1 MAVISSTFSLSSYN
15 SLFFTILAFF
25 ISCFAFLFYCKS
37 KSKNLNLPPGPT
49 GWPIVGNLFQVAR
62 SGKPF
67 FQYIEELL
75 PKYGPIFTLKMGTRT
90 LIILSD
96 AKLVHEALIERGP
109 LFATRPRE
117 NPTRAIFSCNK
128 FTVNAALYGPVW
140 RSLRRNM
147 VQNMLS
153 SSRIKEFRHVRDDA
167 MDKFIDRLR
176 NEAESNNGVVWV
188 LRNARFAVFC
198 ILLAM
203 CFGLEMDEET
213 IIKMDQIMKSV
224 LIVLDPRI
232 DDFLPILSPFFSK
245 QRKRVSQVRKEQVE
259 FMVPLIQKRRKALEN
274 PKSDPKAISFSYLDT
289 LFGLK
294 IEGRKS
300 SPSDQELVTL
310 CSEFLNG
317 GTDTTATAVEWGIA
331 QLIDNPDVQNKLYNE
346 IKEVVGDKKVT
357 ETDVEKMEYLQAV
370 VKELLRK
377 HPPTFFLL
385 THAVTEAT
393 TLGGYDIPI
402 DANVE
407 IFSTAIGED
416 PRIWSNPEKFN
427 PDRFS
432 SGKEQA
438 DITGVTGVK
447 MTPFGVG
454 RRICPG
460 LGLATVHLH
469 LMIARMV
476 QEFEWS
482 AYPPDEKIDFTGKL
496 EFTVVMKNN
505 LRAKIKPRT

>member
-1 MAVISSTFSLSSYN
+1 MDPSSHYHVGLTLLVVLVSGVIY
-15 SLFFTILAFF
+15 FFLRKAGG
-25 ISCFAFLFYCKS
+25 KG
-37 KSKNLNLPPGPT
+37 LNLPPGPP

-67 FQYIEELL
+67 FQYVEDIR
-75 PKYGPIFTLKMGTRT
+75 PKYGPIFTLRMGTRT

-96 AKLVHEALIERGP
+96 AKLVHEALIERGQ

-117 NPTRAIFSCNK
+117 NPTRAVFSCNK

-153 SSRIKEFRHVRDDA
+153 SSRLKEFKGVREDA
-167 MDKFIDRLR
+167 MDKLIHRLR
-176 NEAESNNGVVWV
+176 TEAEANGGAVWV
-188 LRNARFAVFC
+188 LKSARYAMFC

-213 IIKMDQIMKSV
+213 IKQMDDMMKTV
-224 LIVLDPRI
+224 LITLHPRI
-232 DDFLPILSPFFSK
+232 DDYLPALSPFFSK
-245 QRKRVSQVRKEQVE
+245 EWRQAQKVRQAQLDFVIPFIE
-259 FMVPLIQKRRKALEN
+259 KRRKALEN
-274 PKSDPKAISFSYLDT
+274 PGSDKSAASFSYVDT
-289 LFGLK
+289 LFDLK

-300 SPSDQELVTL
+300 GPTSAELVTL

-317 GTDTTATAVEWGIA
+317 GTDTTGTAIEWGIA
-331 QLIDNPDVQNKLYNE
+331 QLIANPDVQSKLYEE
-346 IKEVVGDKKVT
+346 IRSTVGDRKVD
-357 ETDVEKMEYLQAV
+357 EKDLEKMVYLNAV

-377 HPPTFFLL
+377 HPPTYFSL
-385 THAVTEAT
+385 THAVTEPTKLA
-393 TLGGYDIPI
+393 GYDIPT

-407 IFSTAIGED
+407 IYLPGIGED
-416 PRIWSNPEKFN
+416 PKLWTNPEKFD
-427 PDRFS
+427 PDRYI
-432 SGKEQA
+432 SGNEDA

-447 MTPFGVG
+447 MLPFGVG

-460 LGLATVHLH
+460 LAMATVHVH
-469 LMIARMV
+469 LMLARMV

-482 AYPPDEKIDFTGKL
+482 AYPPNAKIDFTGKL
-496 EFTVVMKNN
+496 EFTVVMKDT
-505 LRAKIKPRT
+505 LRAMIKPRA